1 MTHYIDFNFEFNKI
15 CRLRQFLPRMNA
27 YYTAHK
33 YKQKQ
38 RLTSLFL
45 LIFNYLGSVLAQ
57 AWAWARFLLLTFF
70 TQLFEGYL
78 EKAHLNDLVKLAS
91 LKALGFH
98 LNCLMC

>member
-1 MTHYIDFNFEFNKI
+1 
-15 CRLRQFLPRMNA
+15 MNA

-45 LIFNYLGSVLAQ
+45 LIFNYLGSILAQ
-57 AWAWARFLLLTFF
+57 AGAWARFLLLTFF

-98 LNCLMC
+98 LKYLMC

>member
-1 MTHYIDFNFEFNKI
+1 
-15 CRLRQFLPRMNA
+15 MNA

-45 LIFNYLGSVLAQ
+45 LIFNYLGSILAQ
-57 AWAWARFLLLTFF
+57 AQAWARFLLLTFF

-78 EKAHLNDLVKLAS
+78 EKAHLSDLVKLAS
-91 LKALGFH
+91 LKALGFPPKY
-98 LNCLMC
+98 LMC